1 MVTPPPGE
9 EWPKDY
15 AICEKLPPQ
24 AGDAHAT
31 ARAVNAEILIHERVR
46 ASTREANARAK
57 VLNADRPKGSRV
69 FLVRE
74 SKLEEYQVVSAEELA
89 HRAATTARSE
99 SALRALAMPTDDG
112 GSLEGSY
119 LNLREKSLQ
128 PSEVRPCLRQ

>member
-1 MVTPPPGE
+1 MVTPPSGE
-9 EWPKDY
+9 EWPKNY

-31 ARAVNAEILIHERVR
+31 AAVEILIHERLR

-57 VLNADRPKGSRV
+57 VLNANRPKGSRV
-69 FLVRE
+69 FLVRD
-74 SKLEEYQVVSAEELA
+74 SKLGGYEVVSAEELV
-89 HRAATTARSE
+89 HRAATTDRSV
-99 SALRALAMPTDDG
+99 SALRALAMPTDDS

-119 LNLREKSLQ
+119 LNLREESLQ